1 MDRVVLDP
9 EQQTVAF
16 SVPGVEL
23 NLAAV
28 GKGWALDRI
37 AAGLRNTGVGRA
49 LVSAGGSSFRGWGR
63 GEWPLSLSPGRTK
76 LADLWVED
84 ASLGTS
90 GAGEQHLEVGARRL
104 GHVIDPRT
112 GRPAEGVRSASV
124 VAEEAASADALAT
137 AFLIG
142 GPPLAREYCA
152 AHPGTLALLV
162 LEDDPDTLLAI
173 GSSDRVQVEPV
184 ARIDLVPDGG

>member
-1 MDRVVLDP
+1 
-9 EQQTVAF
+9 VAF
-16 SVPGVEL
+16 TVPGVEL
-23 NLAAV
+23 NLASV
-28 GKGWALDRI
+28 GKGWALDRV
-37 AAGLRNTGVGRA
+37 ASGLRKAGVDRA
-49 LVSAGGSSFRGWGR
+49 LVSAGGSSFRGWG
-63 GEWPLSLSPGRTK
+63 GIEWRLTLSPGRAK
-76 LADLWVED
+76 LADLWLDE
-84 ASLGTS
+84 ASLATS
-90 GAGEQHLEVGARRL
+90 GAGEQHLEVGSRRL
-104 GHVIDPRT
+104 GHVLDSRT

-162 LEDDPDTLLAI
+162 LEDDPETLLAI

-184 ARIDLVPDGG
+184 PRVDLIPEGA